1 MEVSILK
8 FCIFWFI
15 WYIIL
20 SECGSNTYGQNCASR
35 CSCDFSNTQLCD
47 KKNGTCYCKEG
58 WQGASCSED
67 VLECANT
74 TICGSNAHC
83 SETNGSYICNCDVGY
98 KKDAFG
104 SCVGKF
110 ISFSIQIGKQITFI
124 IFYLIECSQILANY
138 WIFFPKLISLDFNVI
153 SICKYRITLT
163 HLYG

>member
-1 MEVSILK
+1 M
-8 FCIFWFI
+8 IF
-15 WYIIL
+15 
-20 SECGSNTYGQNCASR
+20 SECALNTYGQNCASQ

-58 WQGASCSED
+58 WQGADCTED

-74 TICGSNAHC
+74 TICGSNARC

-110 ISFSIQIGKQITFI
+110 ISFFIQIGRQITFI
-124 IFYLIECSQILANY
+124 IFYLIECTQILATY
-138 WIFFPKLISLDFNVI
+138 
-153 SICKYRITLT
+153 
-163 HLYG
+163 